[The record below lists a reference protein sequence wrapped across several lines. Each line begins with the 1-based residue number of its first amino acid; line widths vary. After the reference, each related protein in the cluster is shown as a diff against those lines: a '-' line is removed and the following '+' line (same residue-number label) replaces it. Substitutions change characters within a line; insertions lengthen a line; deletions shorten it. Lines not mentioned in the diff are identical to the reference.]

1 MARPQASSGF
11 PAPARVRQ
19 RPRARSRW
27 IRRLVLAVIALA
39 FAIPILVLV
48 FDSAD
53 TTTPVPV
60 PQSDRL
66 LPAGPP
72 QPQVIAFQ
80 GALRLFLPISE
91 SRVTAVGYQRVGDG
105 ALALDPVGTQANAG
119 VFTRLLRRLVGEDQ
133 PGIRYYLLGGT
144 AGAETGG
151 LDVGAPAG
159 TDVYAPVDGTVIAIS
174 DHILSGRPY
183 GVRIDIQ
190 PSGSPGLVVS
200 MTNLDPDEAL
210 TVGSTV
216 AAARTK
222 VGTRR
227 WILSEVESS
236 ALARYTQDSGQHVQ
250 IEVRPAS
257 NLACPEQ
264 RPENPPRR
272 GRVRGAGKAR
282 RRGAAAH
289 PPPRARR
296 RSLRRQRR
304 ERRGRRRADGE
315 ARPQAS
321 RQRAPT

>member
-1 MARPQASSGF
+1 MARPQASGF
-11 PAPARVRQ
+11 AARTDV
-19 RPRARSRW
+19 RARARGRSKW
-27 IRRLVLAVIALA
+27 IRRLVLAAIAAA

-53 TTTPVPV
+53 TTRPVPV
-60 PQSDRL
+60 PASDRL

-91 SRVTAVGYQRVGDG
+91 SRVTAVGYQAVGDG
-105 ALALDPVGTQANAG
+105 ALALEPVGTQANAG
-119 VFTRLLRRLVGEDQ
+119 VFTRLLRRLFGQDQ
-133 PGIRYYLLGGT
+133 PGIRYYLLGGEGAVAT
-144 AGAETGG
+144 AG

-174 DHILSGRPY
+174 DQILSGEPY

-200 MTNLDPDEAL
+200 LTNIEPDEAL

-222 VGTRR
+222 VGSVVD
-227 WILSEVESS
+227 LSEVESS

-257 NLACPEQ
+257 NL
-264 RPENPPRR
+264 
-272 GRVRGAGKAR
+272 
-282 RRGAAAH
+282 
-289 PPPRARR
+289 
-296 RSLRRQRR
+296 SL
-304 ERRGRRRADGE
+304 
-315 ARPQAS
+315 P
-321 RQRAPT
+321 